1 MLSLST
7 RSTKNQIR
15 MVIMKLRVIS
25 LLLCM
30 SFVVVISGCTTT
42 STNTTPQYG
51 PATFTGDE
59 FTAVVVAYAP
69 EMEGILG
76 RIASDPDAQI
86 HTTTTIKGITYRIG
100 TYHDEPILVFAT
112 GMSIANAA
120 MSTQMAL
127 DYFPVKQVVYMG
139 IAGAVNPKWQPGDVI
154 VPERWYYHDES
165 VYTNEDPENP
175 GEYVLPAY
183 YEKFMEEQPARLA
196 ADPHYPKYKPF
207 HFIHPDEVLIVKD
220 GMDKPQ
226 DTPYFTASPKLLAAA
241 KTAMAE
247 MPIQRILDERDAKLH
262 VGGNGVTGSVFMDNR
277 EYRKWVRD
285 VFTAEVTEME
295 STAIGQVCTINNVD
309 WVIIRAISD
318 LAGGQE
324 CVNTENLYDK
334 EVSRVGANVLF
345 AVLDELAE

>member
-1 MLSLST
+1 
-7 RSTKNQIR
+7 

-25 LLLCM
+25 FLLCM
-30 SFVVVISGCTTT
+30 SFVVVISGCAST
-42 STNTTPQYG
+42 SSVTQPQYG
-51 PATFTGDE
+51 PVSFTGDE
-59 FTAVVVAYAP
+59 FTAVMVAYAP

-76 RIASDPDAQI
+76 RIDSDPNAQI

-165 VYTNEDPENP
+165 VYTNEDPESP
-175 GEYVLPAY
+175 GKYVLPEY
-183 YEKFMEEQPARLA
+183 YAKFMEEQPARLA
-196 ADPHYPKYKPF
+196 EDPHYPKYKPF
-207 HFIHPDEVLIVKD
+207 QFIHPDEVLITKD
-220 GMDKPQ
+220 GMEKPE
-226 DTPYFTASPKLLAAA
+226 DTAYFTASSRLLNAA
-241 KTAMAE
+241 KTAMDA
-247 MPIQRILDERDAKLH
+247 MPVQRILNERDAKLH

-295 STAIGQVCTINNVD
+295 STAIGQVCTINDVD

-324 CVNTENLYDK
+324 GVNTENLYDK

>member
-1 MLSLST
+1 
-7 RSTKNQIR
+7 
-15 MVIMKLRVIS
+15 MKLRVIS
-25 LLLCM
+25 FLLCM
-30 SFVVVISGCTTT
+30 SFVVVISGCANT
-42 STNTTPQYG
+42 SSASQPQYG
-51 PATFTGDE
+51 PASFSGDK
-59 FTAVVVAYAP
+59 FTAVMVAYAP

-76 RIASDPDAQI
+76 RIESDPNAQI
-86 HTTTTIKGITYRIG
+86 HSTTTIKGITYRIG

-165 VYTNEDPENP
+165 VYTNEDPESP
-175 GEYVLPAY
+175 GEYVLPEY
-183 YEKFMEEQPARLA
+183 YAKFMEEQPARLA
-196 ADPHYPKYKPF
+196 EDPNYPKYKPF
-207 HFIHPDEVLIVKD
+207 QFIHPDEVLIVKD
-220 GMDKPQ
+220 GMDKPE
-226 DTPYFTASPKLLAAA
+226 DTPYFTASSRLLSAA
-241 KTAMAE
+241 KTAMEA
-247 MPIQRILDERDAKLH
+247 MPVQRILDERDAKLH

-295 STAIGQVCTINNVD
+295 STAIGQVCTINDVD

-324 CVNTENLYDK
+324 GVNTENLYDK